1 MSGTTIV
8 SILFGVTC
16 VLFIA
21 SAVVCLLMSF
31 RFEEKKMD
39 IYNHIKAILRHNKEL
54 SNLFKELELEEDEGE
69 WGEEV
74 KEKLSQI
81 HKHAAHIIHTI
92 KDNK

>member
-8 SILFGVTC
+8 SILFVVTG

-21 SAVVCLLMSF
+21 SAAICIVMSF

-39 IYNHIKAILRHNKEL
+39 IHNHIKAILKHEKEL
-54 SNLFKELELEEDEGE
+54 SNLFKELELEEDESE
-69 WGEEV
+69 WEEDV
-74 KEKLSQI
+74 HDKLTQI
-81 HKHAAHIIHTI
+81 HKHAVHITHTL